1 MKSFMLGFIPSL
13 LLFGYVFGILSTML
27 RLAWSLCFLLSIP
40 ISVFYLGG
48 WVWNQLMEKQ

>member
-48 WVWNQLMEKQ
+48 WLWNQLMEK